1 MSAVFPTIL
10 PALLN
15 PSSGFLNASEFLMFT
30 DNGSSFFG
38 ESYTGRSGKMSEMR
52 LLISLSD

>member
-10 PALLN
+10 PALLK

-30 DNGSSFFG
+30 DNGSSFFVLHWKKWEDVRNEG
-38 ESYTGRSGKMSEMR
+38 IDK
-52 LLISLSD
+52 LD